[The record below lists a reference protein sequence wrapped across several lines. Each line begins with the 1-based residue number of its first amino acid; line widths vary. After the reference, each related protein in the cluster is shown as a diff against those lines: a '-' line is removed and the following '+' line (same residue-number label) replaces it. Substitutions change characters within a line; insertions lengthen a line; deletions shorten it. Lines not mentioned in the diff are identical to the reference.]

1 MCGVAGYIGK
11 KADLALAKRMLLAA
25 EVRGH
30 DATGYLELQNG
41 SYTMRKQA
49 VPASQFIDSLKFQ
62 FRGENH
68 TFLGHT
74 RYATQGDAGSTE
86 QAHPF
91 VGSRF
96 VLFHNGVIQ
105 DFDQKRLAEKFGIA
119 ASNGVDSEL
128 FLAFLEKC
136 GSIAEFRDRFLT
148 ELTGGSAYALVIFDK
163 DSKSI
168 HFMRDEGRP
177 LCVSKP
183 ALGGLL
189 YASTP
194 AILQSAL
201 GKKQAAC
208 ELLQPY
214 THLEISSFSGE
225 ILRKCAIGRSRAS
238 VGIEDAQ
245 DYINRYRKP
254 IRFF

>member
-1 MCGVAGYIGK
+1 MCGIAGYIGR
-11 KADLALAKRMLLAA
+11 KADLSTAKRLLLAA

-30 DATGYLELQNG
+30 DATGYLEVQNG

-49 VPASQFIDSLKFQ
+49 VPASQFIESLKFQ
-62 FRGENH
+62 FKGENH

-74 RYATQGDAGSTE
+74 RYATQGDAGSTI

-91 VGSRF
+91 IGSRF

-105 DFDQKRLAEKFGIA
+105 DYDQKRLAEKFGIA
-119 ASNGVDSEL
+119 AQNGVDSEL
-128 FLAFLEKC
+128 FLAFLEKT
-136 GSIAEFRDRFLT
+136 GSIPEFRDRFLT

-163 DSKSI
+163 ESKSI

-177 LCVSKP
+177 ICVSKA
-183 ALGGLL
+183 ALGGLF

-194 AILQSAL
+194 AILQAVI
-201 GKKQAAC
+201 GKKQLC
-208 ELLQPY
+208 EMLQPY

-225 ILRKCAIGRSRAS
+225 ILGKCAIGRARAS
-238 VGIEDAQ
+238 VGIDAAQ
-245 DYINRYRKP
+245 DYMNKYRRP
-254 IRFF
+254 IKFF